1 MALPLEAEMEDL
13 KRNAAKNWITYGLAG
28 FLLGV
33 CLVSLSAFGL
43 VAYESANPPPT
54 PTLLPTPTIAATAL
68 LDQAY
73 QALYVDGNPQL
84 VLDVLEPHLE
94 EFTNPDDLS
103 KALEYLGMAELGLG
117 HSQLAA
123 AYLERLC
130 QVSPTPQN
138 YMLLGRVY
146 DGGGDLEHA
155 LANYLIYLESD
166 DPLLTAEVREV
177 VQNRVD
183 QIQAILTSFTPTP
196 AQ

>member
-1 MALPLEAEMEDL
+1 MEDS

-33 CLVSLSAFGL
+33 CLVSFSAFGL

-54 PTLLPTPTIAATAL
+54 ATLLPTPTIAANAL
-68 LDQAY
+68 LDEAY

-84 VLDVLEPHLE
+84 VLDVLGPHLE

-117 HSQLAA
+117 HYQLAA

-138 YMLLGRVY
+138 YIMLGRVY

-155 LANYLIYLESD
+155 LTNYLIYLESD
-166 DPLLTAEVREV
+166 DPEITDDIRKL
-177 VQNRVD
+177 VQDRVE
-183 QIQAILTSFTPTP
+183 QIQSILTSFTPTP
-196 AQ
+196 AP